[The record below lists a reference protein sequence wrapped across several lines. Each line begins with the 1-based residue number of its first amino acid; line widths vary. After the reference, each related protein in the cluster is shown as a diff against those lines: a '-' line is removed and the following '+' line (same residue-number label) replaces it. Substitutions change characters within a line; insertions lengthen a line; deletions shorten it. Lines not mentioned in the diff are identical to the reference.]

1 LTIELDAA
9 ARVAELSTVGGIDM
23 GTFQRYTSTPVGQFL
38 KAAVV
43 LVVIVS
49 VATILI
55 SPDSSDDVDGVL
67 QHHTCVAQPV
77 FLTLFQS
84 ISHLT
89 IQLLH
94 PDLAIHRLECL
105 DLLDLVCV
113 RLC

>member
-1 LTIELDAA
+1 
-9 ARVAELSTVGGIDM
+9 M
-23 GTFQRYTSTPVGQFL
+23 GTFQSYTSTPVGKFL

-67 QHHTCVAQPV
+67 QHHVFVAHPV
-77 FLTLFQS
+77 LLSLLQTVSL
-84 ISHLT
+84 LT
-89 IQLLH
+89 IPLLSR
-94 PDLAIHRLECL
+94 DLAMHRLECL